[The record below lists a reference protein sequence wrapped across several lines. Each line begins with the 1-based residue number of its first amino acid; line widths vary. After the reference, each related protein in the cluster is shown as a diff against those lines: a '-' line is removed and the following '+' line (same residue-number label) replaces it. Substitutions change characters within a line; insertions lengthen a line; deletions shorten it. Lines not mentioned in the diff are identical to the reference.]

1 MNREQLLRDPLVV
14 RAIEFATAAHE
25 SIGQRRKY
33 SDEPYIVHPLD
44 VIEILLKFSSHPVT
58 AEMLAA
64 AACHDVVEDTP
75 VTLEQVQA
83 EFGPD
88 VAVLVEAL
96 TDVSRPE
103 HGNRRAR
110 KALDLA
116 HTAAAPVAA
125 KTVKLADLI
134 SNARSIV
141 AHDPGFARVWLREKA
156 AILEACADADPGL
169 LAEAQRVLNVSLA
182 ALAHRRGK

>member
-1 MNREQLLRDPLVV
+1 MNNMQNLVA
-14 RAIEFATAAHE
+14 RADAFAAQAHG
-25 SIGQRRKY
+25 SIDQRRKY
-33 SDEPYIVHPLD
+33 GGEPYIVHPREVREL
-44 VIEILLKFSSHPVT
+44 LLKFAHGAVS
-58 AEMLAA
+58 AEQEAA
-64 AACHDVVEDTP
+64 SLLHDVVEDTP

-83 EFGPD
+83 EFGAD

-116 HTAAAPVAA
+116 HTAAAPLAA

-169 LAEAQRVLNVSLA
+169 LAEAQRVLGVSLA
-182 ALAHRRGK
+182 ALAHTRGK